1 MVAAVAVIVAALI
14 LAITSANRANLS
26 SPPEATTLPV
36 ATSLVGAA
44 TKPSNQ
50 VTQSTSPAASTA
62 PEVTST
68 TSLGITTTLAPPS
81 QPAAKALGVDP
92 GVESSLVRSWIAS
105 NPGGADLGAKDVS
118 GTVPG
123 EVHYGVQPSAHV
135 WWAIAAFAP
144 SATVVDESS
153 TAAGQEKLAQ
163 FQDREYA
170 FSWKA
175 GPVWTLLGYAT
186 AGSCPSQLVPRSV
199 LAAWSLCNLHP
210 GG

>member
-1 MVAAVAVIVAALI
+1 MVAAVAVIVAAVI
-14 LAITSANRANLS
+14 LAFTSANRANVT
-26 SPPEATTLPV
+26 SPPAATTPAV
-36 ATSLVGAA
+36 ATSLAGAA

-50 VTQSTSPAASTA
+50 ASPSTSRQASTSLG
-62 PEVTST
+62 VTST
-68 TSLGITTTLAPPS
+68 TSLRITTTLAPPS
-81 QPAAKALGVDP
+81 QPAAKALAVDA
-92 GVESSLVRSWIAS
+92 GVESSLVSSWLAS

-118 GTVPG
+118 GIVPG

-163 FQDREYA
+163 FQDREYV

-186 AGSCPSQLVPRSV
+186 AGSCPSQLVPRPV